1 LQRRLGLGDA
11 VFIGL
16 GSMIGAGVFAAFQ
29 PAAQIAGA
37 GLLVGLV
44 VAAIVAFCNASSSAQ
59 LAAQY
64 PSAGGTY
71 VYGREELGPRWGFA
85 AGWSFLIGKT
95 ASSAAMAMVFAAYA
109 APERWARPVAIAVVV
124 VLVGVNLLGITRTA
138 LLTKVIV
145 VPVLAL
151 LALVVASGV
160 LGGGETGGFATGGF
174 VPEDLQSWFDGS
186 AQWRDSGTVTAAS
199 GTAAASGSGGAGP
212 AGALAVLQSAGL
224 LFFAFAGYA
233 RIATLGEEVRDPAR
247 TIPRAIGI
255 AFAVVVVLYAAVGVT
270 ALGALGASGLAASDN
285 PLVDVVTGNGW
296 AWAAP
301 LVRIGAA
308 LASLGALLALIAGIG
323 RTAFAMARGGDLP
336 RWLAAVHPKYS
347 TPYRAEIVVG
357 LVVIVL
363 VLLTDLRGVIGFSS
377 FGVLLYYFVA
387 NVAAFRQKRE
397 HRRYPRVVGVLG
409 ALGCAVLVVT
419 LPLQAVVTGAL
430 VVLAGF
436 GLRALRGSGRA
447 RT

>member
-1 LQRRLGLGDA
+1 VRVTSPGLQRRLGLGDA

-16 GSMIGAGVFAAFQ
+16 GSMIGAGVFAVFQ

-37 GLLVGLV
+37 GMLVGLV

-71 VYGREELGPRWGFA
+71 MYGREELGPRWGFA

-95 ASSAAMAMVFAAYA
+95 ASAAAMALVFAAYA
-109 APERWARPVAIAVVV
+109 VPEQWARPVAVAAVV

-138 LLTKVIV
+138 LLTKLIV

-160 LGGGETGGFATGGF
+160 PGGGASGGF
-174 VPEDLQSWFDGS
+174 VPESLQSWFEGS
-186 AQWRDSGTVTAAS
+186 SEWRDSGTV
-199 GTAAASGSGGAGP
+199 GGSAGGALTG
-212 AGALAVLQSAGL
+212 GALAVLQSAGL

-255 AFAVVVVLYAAVGVT
+255 AFAVVVVVYAAVGVT

-308 LASLGALLALIAGIG
+308 LASLGALLALVAGIG
-323 RTAFAMARGGDLP
+323 RTAFAMAREGDLP
-336 RWLAAVHPKYS
+336 RWFAAVHPKYS
-347 TPYRAEIVVG
+347 TPYRAEIAVG
-357 LVVIVL
+357 LVVVVL
-363 VLLTDLRGVIGFSS
+363 VLLADLRGVIGFSS

-387 NVAAFRQKRE
+387 NVAAFRQNRE
-397 HRRYPRVVGVLG
+397 HRRYPRAISVLG

-419 LPLQAVVTGAL
+419 LPLPAVVTGAL

-436 GLRALRGSGRA
+436 GLRALRAARA
-447 RT
+447 RSSVRG

>member
-1 LQRRLGLGDA
+1 VTSPRLARRLGLGDA

-16 GSMIGAGVFAAFQ
+16 GSMIGAGVFSVFQ

-44 VAAIVAFCNASSSAQ
+44 IAAIVAFCNAASSAQ

-109 APERWARPVAIAVVV
+109 VPPEWSRPVAVAVVV
-124 VLVGVNLLGITRTA
+124 LLVTVNLFGITRTA

-151 LALVVASGV
+151 LAVVVASGV
-160 LGGGETGGFATGGF
+160 LGEHVTGGAF
-174 VPEDLQSWFDGS
+174 VPESLQSWIGVG
-186 AQWRDSGTVTAAS
+186 AEWRHSGTD
-199 GTAAASGSGGAGP
+199 AAADSA
-212 AGALAVLQSAGL
+212 AVVLVVLQSAGL

-255 AFAVVVVLYAAVGVT
+255 AFAVVVVVYAAVGVT

-285 PLVDVVTGNGW
+285 PLVDVVTANGW

-323 RTAFAMARGGDLP
+323 RTAFAMAREGDLP
-336 RWLAAVHPKYS
+336 RWFSAVHPRYS

-357 LVVIVL
+357 AVVVVL
-363 VLLTDLRGVIGFSS
+363 VLVADLRGVIGFSS

-387 NVAAFRQKRE
+387 NLSAFRQGRE
-397 HRRYPRVVGVLG
+397 PASRRYPRALAVVG

-419 LPLQAVVTGAL
+419 LPLPAAVTGAA

-436 GLRALRGSGRA
+436 ALRELR
-447 RT
+447 RRRRRP

>member
-1 LQRRLGLGDA
+1 VTSSRLERRLGLGDA

-29 PAAQIAGA
+29 PAAHIAGA

-71 VYGREELGPRWGFA
+71 VYGREKLGPRWGFA

-109 APERWARPVAIAVVV
+109 VPSPWARPVAVAVVV
-124 VLVGVNLLGITRTA
+124 ALVTVNLFGITRTA

-145 VPVLAL
+145 IPVLAL
-151 LALVVASGV
+151 LVVVVASGV
-160 LGGGETGGFATGGF
+160 LNGSWAVVPEHLRSWFSGGGE
-174 VPEDLQSWFDGS
+174 
-186 AQWRDSGTVTAAS
+186 WRLSGTVPAQAE
-199 GTAAASGSGGAGP
+199 AGSGLGGP
-212 AGALAVLQSAGL
+212 LAVLQSAGL

-233 RIATLGEEVRDPAR
+233 RIATLGEEVRDPAKN
-247 TIPRAIGI
+247 IPRAIGI
-255 AFAVVVVLYAAVGVT
+255 AFAVVVVIYAAIGVT
-270 ALGALGASGLAASDN
+270 ALGALGASGLAATDN
-285 PLVDVVTGNGW
+285 PLVDVVTTNGW

-323 RTAFAMARGGDLP
+323 RTAFAMAREGDLP
-336 RWLAAVHPKYS
+336 RWFSAVHPRYN
-347 TPYRAEIVVG
+347 TPYRAELVVG
-357 LVVIVL
+357 ALVVVL
-363 VLLTDLRGVIGFSS
+363 VLVADLRGVIGFSS

-387 NVAAFRQKRE
+387 NLAALRQARAF
-397 HRRYPRVVGVLG
+397 RRYPRAVSVLG

-419 LPLQAVVTGAL
+419 LPLPAVVTGAL
-430 VVLAGF
+430 VVVAGF
-436 GLRALRGSGRA
+436 VLRELRPRGARLGSNRP
-447 RT
+447 

>member
-1 LQRRLGLGDA
+1 MSSRLERRLGLGDA

-37 GLLVGLV
+37 GMLVGLV

-64 PSAGGTY
+64 PSAGGSY

-109 APERWARPVAIAVVV
+109 VPSEWARPVAVAVVV
-124 VLVGVNLLGITRTA
+124 VLVTVNLFGITRTA

-145 VPVLAL
+145 IPVLAL
-151 LALVVASGV
+151 LAVVIASGV
-160 LGGGETGGFATGGF
+160 IGGSWAI
-174 VPEDLQSWFDGS
+174 VPESLQSWFGGGGE
-186 AQWRDSGTVTAAS
+186 WRLSGTVPAHAEVES
-199 GTAAASGSGGAGP
+199 AIGGP
-212 AGALAVLQSAGL
+212 LAVLQSAGL

-233 RIATLGEEVRDPAR
+233 RIATLGEEVRDPAKN
-247 TIPRAIGI
+247 IPRAIGI
-255 AFAVVVVLYAAVGVT
+255 AFAVVVVVYAAVGVT
-270 ALGALGASGLAASDN
+270 ALGALGASGLAATDN
-285 PLVDVVTGNGW
+285 PLVDVVTTNGW

-308 LASLGALLALIAGIG
+308 LASLGALLALIAGLG
-323 RTAFAMARGGDLP
+323 RTAFAMAREGDLP
-336 RWLAAVHPKYS
+336 RWFSAVHARYK
-347 TPYRAEIVVG
+347 TPYRAELVVG
-357 LVVIVL
+357 AVVVVL
-363 VLLTDLRGVIGFSS
+363 VLVADLRGVIGFSS

-387 NVAAFRQKRE
+387 NLAAFRQARAF
-397 HRRYPRVVGVLG
+397 RRYPRAVSVLG
-409 ALGCAVLVVT
+409 ALGCAVLVIT
-419 LPLQAVVTGAL
+419 LPLPAVVTGAL
-430 VVLAGF
+430 VVIAGF
-436 GLRALRGSGRA
+436 VLREV
-447 RT
+447 RTRTPRLN

>member
-1 LQRRLGLGDA
+1 

-16 GSMIGAGVFAAFQ
+16 GSMIGAGVFAVFQ
-29 PAAQIAGA
+29 PAAQTAGV
-37 GLLVGLV
+37 GLLVGLAI
-44 VAAIVAFCNASSSAQ
+44 AAVVAFCNAHSSAR

-71 VYGREELGPRWGFA
+71 VYGRELLGPWWGFA

-95 ASSAAMAMVFAAYA
+95 ASSAAMAMTFAAYA
-109 APERWARPVAIAVVV
+109 VPSQWARPAAVAVVA
-124 VLVGVNLLGITRTA
+124 VLVTVNLFGITRTA
-138 LLTKVIV
+138 FLTRLIV

-151 LALVVASGV
+151 LAVVVASGV
-160 LGGGETGGFATGGF
+160 LGTGAG
-174 VPEDLQSWFDGS
+174 
-186 AQWRDSGTVTAAS
+186 AS
-199 GTAAASGSGGAGP
+199 GGPIGSVAAGDPGAD
-212 AGALAVLQSAGL
+212 ALAVLQSAGL

-255 AFAVVVVLYAAVGVT
+255 AFAVVVVVYAAVGVT

-285 PLVDVVTGNGW
+285 PLVDVVTANGW
-296 AWAAP
+296 AWASP

-308 LASLGALLALIAGIG
+308 LASLGALLALVTGIG
-323 RTAFAMARGGDLP
+323 RTGFAMAREGDLP
-336 RWLAAVHPKYS
+336 RWFSAVHTKYS
-347 TPYRAEIVVG
+347 TPYRAEIAVG
-357 LVVIVL
+357 LVVVVL
-363 VLLTDLRGVIGFSS
+363 VLVADLRGVIAFSS

-387 NVAAFRQKRE
+387 NVAAYRQRRE
-397 HRRYPRVVGVLG
+397 LTGARTRNLGRAVSVLG

-419 LPLQAVVTGAL
+419 LPLPAVVTGTG

-436 GLRALRGSGRA
+436 ALRAVRLA
-447 RT
+447 RS

>member
-1 LQRRLGLGDA
+1 
-11 VFIGL
+11 
-16 GSMIGAGVFAAFQ
+16 MIGAGVFAVFQ
-29 PAAQIAGA
+29 PAAHIAGA
-37 GLLVGLV
+37 GMLIGLV

-109 APERWARPVAIAVVV
+109 VPSQWARPVAVAVVV
-124 VLVGVNLLGITRTA
+124 VLVTVNLFGITRTA

-145 VPVLAL
+145 IPVLAL
-151 LALVVASGV
+151 LAVVVASGL
-160 LGGGETGGFATGGF
+160 LGGSWAI
-174 VPEDLQSWFDGS
+174 VPEYLQSWFSGGGE
-186 AQWRDSGTVTAAS
+186 WRLSGTVAPEVETAS
-199 GTAAASGSGGAGP
+199 IP
-212 AGALAVLQSAGL
+212 EGALAVLQSAGL

-233 RIATLGEEVRDPAR
+233 RIATLGEEVRDPSKN
-247 TIPRAIGI
+247 IPRAIGI
-255 AFAVVVVLYAAVGVT
+255 AFAVVVVIYAAVGVT
-270 ALGALGASGLAASDN
+270 ALGALGASGLAATDN

-323 RTAFAMARGGDLP
+323 RTAFAMAREGDLP
-336 RWLAAVHPKYS
+336 RWFSAVHPRYN
-347 TPYRAEIVVG
+347 TPYRAELVLGAVVVA
-357 LVVIVL
+357 LVL
-363 VLLTDLRGVIGFSS
+363 VADLRGVIGFSS

-387 NVAAFRQKRE
+387 NLAAFRQARAY
-397 HRRYPRVVGVLG
+397 RRYPRAVSVLG
-409 ALGCAVLVVT
+409 ALGCAILVVT
-419 LPLQAVVTGAL
+419 LPLPAVVTGAL
-430 VVLAGF
+430 VVVAGF
-436 GLRALRGSGRA
+436 VLRELRPRGSRLGANRP
-447 RT
+447 

>member
-1 LQRRLGLGDA
+1 
-11 VFIGL
+11 
-16 GSMIGAGVFAAFQ
+16 MIGAGVFAAFQ
-29 PAAQIAGA
+29 PAAHIAGA

-71 VYGREELGPRWGFA
+71 VYGREKLGPRWGFA

-109 APERWARPVAIAVVV
+109 VPSQWARPVAVAVVV
-124 VLVGVNLLGITRTA
+124 VLVTVNLFGITRTA

-145 VPVLAL
+145 IPVLAL
-151 LALVVASGV
+151 LAVVVASGLLNGSWAV
-160 LGGGETGGFATGGF
+160 VPEYLRSWFSEGGEWRLLGAVPAQAEAGSGLGG
-174 VPEDLQSWFDGS
+174 P
-186 AQWRDSGTVTAAS
+186 
-199 GTAAASGSGGAGP
+199 
-212 AGALAVLQSAGL
+212 LAVLQSAGL

-233 RIATLGEEVRDPAR
+233 RIATLGEEVRDPAKN
-247 TIPRAIGI
+247 IPRAIGI
-255 AFAVVVVLYAAVGVT
+255 AFAVVVVIYAAVGVT
-270 ALGALGASGLAASDN
+270 ALGALGASGLAATDN
-285 PLVDVVTGNGW
+285 PLVDVVTTNGW

-323 RTAFAMARGGDLP
+323 RTAFAMAREGDLP
-336 RWLAAVHPKYS
+336 RWFSAVHPRYN
-347 TPYRAEIVVG
+347 TPYRAELVVG
-357 LVVIVL
+357 AVVVVL
-363 VLLTDLRGVIGFSS
+363 VLVADLRGVIGFSS

-387 NVAAFRQKRE
+387 NLAALRQARAY
-397 HRRYPRVVGVLG
+397 RRYPRAVSVLG

-419 LPLQAVVTGAL
+419 LPLPAVVTGVL
-430 VVLAGF
+430 VVVAGF
-436 GLRALRGSGRA
+436 VLREVRSRGA
-447 RT
+447 RLGAE

>member
-1 LQRRLGLGDA
+1 
-11 VFIGL
+11 
-16 GSMIGAGVFAAFQ
+16 MIGAGVFAAFQ

-109 APERWARPVAIAVVV
+109 VPERWARPVAIAVVV

-199 GTAAASGSGGAGP
+199 

-336 RWLAAVHPKYS
+336 RWFAAVHPKYS

-363 VLLTDLRGVIGFSS
+363 VLLADLRGVIGFSS

-397 HRRYPRVVGVLG
+397 HRRYPRAVSVLG